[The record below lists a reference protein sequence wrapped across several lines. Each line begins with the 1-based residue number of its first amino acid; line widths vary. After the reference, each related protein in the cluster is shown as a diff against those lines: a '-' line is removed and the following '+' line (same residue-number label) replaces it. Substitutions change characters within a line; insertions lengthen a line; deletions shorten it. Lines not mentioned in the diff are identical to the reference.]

1 VVVKIRVLLGLGC
14 ALGLGCGTR
23 ISSTEGAAS
32 VASAAIAPAAV
43 NPQFSGS
50 DPLPR
55 LSLDGPIRP
64 RAPPR
69 QSTQSS
75 PKKTICDV
83 GEKNPGQI
91 RGRGLAIQILPV
103 EVHRRRSS
111 RADAAPLYGG
121 KTDTTP
127 STRVA
132 PFRCELTPG

>member
-1 VVVKIRVLLGLGC
+1 MVVKIRVLLGLGC

-64 RAPPR
+64 RAP
-69 QSTQSS
+69 S
-75 PKKTICDV
+75 PT
-83 GEKNPGQI
+83 
-91 RGRGLAIQILPV
+91 
-103 EVHRRRSS
+103 
-111 RADAAPLYGG
+111 APPEHAEQPEEDDL
-121 KTDTTP
+121 
-127 STRVA
+127 
-132 PFRCELTPG
+132 